1 MVCPYIPRFGSYFYS
16 RNPTYIIMIKTL
28 PKLLRRTALVLG
40 VMGTVLSAQD
50 SFAQKKKK
58 KNQEQAI
65 PAAPARPQS
74 NGPANGPKPY
84 KEVITAKAKTKEGLF
99 KVHQIEDKY
108 YYEIPDSLF
117 GRDMLMVVRI
127 AKTADGIGYGGENT
141 NNLMVRW
148 DKNGDDVLL
157 KVVSV
162 NNYAADSLPISLA
175 VKASNLEPILQKFA
189 VKARGT
195 DSSGVVIEAT
205 DLFNKDNQALGLQR
219 GRRTQYKVSR
229 LDTDRSY
236 IAHINSYPINVE
248 ARYVLTYA
256 AAEPPSNSAT
266 GLITLEMNASMILL
280 PKVPMQ
286 QRLADRRVGWFSRS
300 YVDYGSDAQKAAA
313 RRYLDRWRLEV
324 KPEDMEKFKR
334 GELVEPVKPIV
345 FYIDPATPKQ
355 WVSHLI
361 AGVEDWQVAFEAAGF
376 KNAILAKEAPTPEE
390 DPTWSTE
397 DARFSV
403 IRYFASDI
411 QNAYGPHVSD
421 PRSGEILESHIGW
434 YHNVM
439 NLLRNWYFIQT
450 AAINPHARGVNF
462 SDEVMGSLIRFVSSH
477 EVGHTLGLPHNFASS
492 VAYPVE
498 KLRDAAFTKEFGTAP
513 SIMDY
518 ARFNYIAQPGD
529 EGVSLMPNVGPY
541 DKYAI
546 MWGYRPIPDAKTP
559 EAEQATLNQ
568 WILEKKGDPV
578 YRYGRQGNNY
588 DPTTQS
594 EDLGDNAVKASEYG
608 IANLKRILPNLK
620 EWTSEEAKPFKDYSD
635 LDEMYGQVI
644 AQFNRYMG
652 HVRTNVGGVEEV
664 YKSSGEDAAVYTHT
678 SKEMQKSAV
687 DFLNKQLFAT
697 PTWMIDDEIISR
709 IGDFGALEK
718 IRTIQ
723 VTTLN
728 GLLDWGRLGRVIE
741 NEALNGNKAYKF
753 TELFDDLRKGIWTEL
768 SSGKSIDVYR
778 RALQR
783 AHIERLEVLLTDS
796 PAQVPA
802 QFRQFAGPQIN
813 ASQSDIRPM
822 ARGELK
828 TLQTQISAAIGRTSD
843 RMSKLHLEDALA
855 RIEKI
860 LADESG
866 K

>member
-1 MVCPYIPRFGSYFYS
+1 M
-16 RNPTYIIMIKTL
+16 NKTL
-28 PKLLRRTALVLG
+28 PKLLRRTTLILG
-40 VMGTVLSAQD
+40 VIGSLVYAED

-58 KNQEQAI
+58 KGQETPTAAA
-65 PAAPARPQS
+65 PVAPARPQ
-74 NGPANGPKPY
+74 NGGPATGPKPY

-99 KVHQIEDKY
+99 KVHQIEEKF
-108 YYEIPDSLF
+108 YYEIPDSLL

-148 DKNGDDVLL
+148 EKNQDDILL

-162 NNYAADSLPISLA
+162 NNYAADSLPISMA
-175 VKASNLEPILQKFA
+175 VKASNLEPILQKFPIRS
-189 VKARGT
+189 RGT
-195 DSSGVVIEAT
+195 DSTGTVVEAT
-205 DLFNKDNQALGLQR
+205 DLFTKDNQALGLQR
-219 GRRTQYKVSR
+219 NRRTEYKVSR
-229 LDTDRSY
+229 LDNERSY
-236 IAHINSYPINVE
+236 IVHVNSYPINIE

-280 PKVPMQ
+280 PKEPMK
-286 QRLADRRVGWFSRS
+286 QRLADQRVGWFARS
-300 YVDYGSDAQKAAA
+300 YVDYGADEQRATS

-345 FYIDPATPKQ
+345 YYIDPATPEKWVPYLKQ
-355 WVSHLI
+355 
-361 AGVEDWQVAFEAAGF
+361 GVEDWQKAFEAAGF
-376 KNAILAKEAPTPEE
+376 KNAIIAKEAPSPEE
-390 DPTWSTE
+390 DPTWSPE
-397 DARFSV
+397 DARYSV

-421 PRSGEILESHIGW
+421 PRSGEILESDIGW

-439 NLLRNWYFIQT
+439 NLLRNWFFIQT
-450 AAINPHARGVNF
+450 AAINPDARGVKF
-462 SDEVMGSLIRFVSSH
+462 DDAVMGRLIRFVSAH

-492 VAYPVE
+492 VGYPVE
-498 KLRDAAFTKEFGTAP
+498 KLRDPAFTKEFGTAP

-518 ARFNYIAQPGD
+518 ARFNYVAQPED
-529 EGVSLMPNVGPY
+529 KGVSLMPDVGPY

-546 MWGYRPIPDAKTP
+546 MWGYRPILEAKTP
-559 EAEQATLNQ
+559 EEEQPILDK
-568 WILEKKGDPV
+568 WILDKKGDPV

-608 IANLKRILPNLK
+608 IKNLQRIMPNLM
-620 EWTSEEAKPFKDYSD
+620 EWTAEEDKPFKDYSD
-635 LDEMYGQVI
+635 LEEMYGQVI
-644 AQFNRYMG
+644 GQYNRYMG
-652 HVRTNVGGVEEV
+652 HVRTNVGGVMEV
-664 YKSSGEDAAVYTHT
+664 YKSAGQGEAVYTHT
-678 SKEMQKSAV
+678 SKEMQKAAV

-697 PTWMIDDEIISR
+697 PSWLMDENIIAR
-709 IGDFGALEK
+709 IGDFGALER
-718 IRTIQ
+718 IRNTQ

-728 GLLDWGRLGRVIE
+728 GILEWGRLGRVIE
-741 NEALNGNKAYKF
+741 NEALNGSEAYKI

-768 SSGKSIDVYR
+768 SAGRAIDVHR

-783 AHIERLEVLLTDS
+783 AHIERLELLLTGNVV
-796 PAQVPA
+796 QLPA

-828 TLQTQISAAIGRTSD
+828 TLQSQIRSAIGRTSD

-860 LADESG
+860 LSEESG
-866 K
+866 E

>member
-1 MVCPYIPRFGSYFYS
+1 M
-16 RNPTYIIMIKTL
+16 NKTL
-28 PKLLRRTALVLG
+28 PKLLRRTAFVLG
-40 VMGTVLSAQD
+40 VMGSLLNAED

-58 KNQEQAI
+58 KGQEAPVAA
-65 PAAPARPQS
+65 PAAPRPS
-74 NGPANGPKPY
+74 ATPSNGPKPY
-84 KEVITAKAKTKEGLF
+84 KEVITAKAKTKTGLF

-108 YYEIPDSLF
+108 FYEIPDSLL

-148 DKNGDDVLL
+148 EKNNDDILL

-162 NNYAADSLPISLA
+162 NNYAADSLPISMA
-175 VKASNLEPILQKFA
+175 VKNSNLEPILQKFA
-189 VKARGT
+189 IKARGT
-195 DSSGVVIEAT
+195 DSTGIVIEAT

-219 GRRTQYKVSR
+219 NRRTEYKVSR

-236 IAHINSYPINVE
+236 IVHINSYPINIE
-248 ARYVLTYA
+248 NRYVLTYA
-256 AAEPPSNSAT
+256 ATDPPSNSST
-266 GLITLEMNASMILL
+266 GLITLEMNASMVLL
-280 PKVPMQ
+280 PKEPMK

-300 YVDYGSDAQKAAA
+300 YVDYGADEQRATS

-345 FYIDPATPKQ
+345 YYIDPATPTKWVPYLKQ
-355 WVSHLI
+355 
-361 AGVEDWQVAFEAAGF
+361 GVEDWQKAFEAAGF
-376 KNAILAKEAPTPEE
+376 KNAIIAKEAPSAQE

-421 PRSGEILESHIGW
+421 PRSGEIIESHIGW

-439 NLLRNWYFIQT
+439 NLLRNWFFIQT
-450 AAINPHARGVNF
+450 AAINPDARGVNF
-462 SDEVMGSLIRFVSSH
+462 SDETMGRLIRFVSAH

-498 KLRDAAFTKEFGTAP
+498 KLRDPAFTKEFGTAP

-518 ARFNYIAQPGD
+518 ARFNYIAQPED
-529 EGVSLMPNVGPY
+529 KGVSLMPDVGPY

-546 MWGYRPIPDAKTP
+546 MWGYRPIPEAATP
-559 EAEQATLNQ
+559 EAEQPILDK
-568 WILEKKGDPV
+568 WILDKKGDPV

-594 EDLGDNAVKASEYG
+594 EDLGDNAMKASEYG
-608 IANLKRILPNLK
+608 IKNLQRIMPNLM
-620 EWTSEEAKPFKDYSD
+620 EWTAEENKPFKDYAD
-635 LDEMYGQVI
+635 LSEMYGQVI
-644 AQFNRYMG
+644 GQFNRYMG
-652 HVRTNVGGVEEV
+652 HVRTNVGGVTEIF
-664 YKSSGEDAAVYTHT
+664 KSAGQDEAVYTHT
-678 SKEMQKSAV
+678 PKEIQKSAV

-697 PTWMIDDEIISR
+697 PTWMLDDKIISR
-709 IGDFGALEK
+709 IGDFGALER
-718 IRTIQ
+718 IRGIQ
-723 VTTLN
+723 VTSLN
-728 GLLDWGRLGRVIE
+728 GILEWGRLGRVIE
-741 NEALNGNKAYKF
+741 NEAINGNNAYKI

-768 SSGKSIDVYR
+768 PTGKTIDVYR
-778 RALQR
+778 RSLQR
-783 AHIERLEVLLTDS
+783 AHIERLELLLTGNE
-796 PAQVPA
+796 PNLPA
-802 QFRQFAGPQIN
+802 QFRAFAGPQIN

-822 ARGELK
+822 ARAELK
-828 TLQTQISAAIGRTSD
+828 TLQSQIKGAIGRTSD

-860 LADESG
+860 LSEESG